1 MSVLGERDDVIKR
14 LAKIEGHVRGIRRMV
29 EENKGCPEVLLQVAA
44 VRAAI
49 DKVGRIVLEEHM
61 RTCVAQA
68 VKEGKGEKAI
78 LELKD
83 ALMKFF

>member
-1 MSVLGERDDVIKR
+1 MSVPGERDDVIKR
-14 LAKIEGHVRGIRRMV
+14 LAKIEGHVHGIRRMV
-29 EENKGCPEVLLQVAA
+29 EENKGCPEILLQVAA
-44 VRAAI
+44 VRAAVE
-49 DKVGRIVLEEHM
+49 KVGRIVLEEHM

-68 VKEGKGEKAI
+68 VKEGQGEKAI

>member
-29 EENKGCPEVLLQVAA
+29 EKNKGCPEVLLQVAA
-44 VRAAI
+44 VRAAV